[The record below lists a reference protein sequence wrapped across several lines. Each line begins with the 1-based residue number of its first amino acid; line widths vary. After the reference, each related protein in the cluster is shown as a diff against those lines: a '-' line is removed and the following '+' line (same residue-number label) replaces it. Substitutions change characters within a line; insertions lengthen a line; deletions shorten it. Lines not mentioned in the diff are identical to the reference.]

1 MCPQSVCLCVDL
13 QVCIFLSLECLSVS
27 VSLEY
32 VCLFGCYPSRLII
45 CATQLYSYYQL
56 LFCDITIIFINHNLL
71 FLILSFHP
79 LIGGEF
85 KTLSSSSIAYP
96 CPSVVLLSFFFFCFL
111 QRVIFCFW
119 LFFELSFFELPTT
132 GADTCFSLSVD
143 IK

>member
-1 MCPQSVCLCVDL
+1 MCLQSVCLCVDL

-45 CATQLYSYYQL
+45 CATQLYCYYQL

-96 CPSVVLLSFFFFCFL
+96 CPSVVLLSFFFF
-111 QRVIFCFW
+111 
-119 LFFELSFFELPTT
+119 LFFAKGNLLFLAVFWVILFWVTHHW
-132 GADTCFSLSVD
+132 CWHLL
-143 IK
+143 